1 MASLDWAVLATA
13 VALISF
19 FITVLVHMASKAM
32 SLQNAEMWAKSE
44 YAQAAVSFLIIFFAI
59 AMQTAGASAVSQVTA
74 AVASA
79 SGNLPLTASLQ
90 NSLGDPNTIA
100 KAYIQTVIAC
110 EVNIYRLVYIPN
122 LYIEMSSKFSI
133 AGLGSEALGAG
144 FALTGWVSLFHYI
157 MNNIVYLVLYHY
169 MQHNVIVFSQYTM
182 LPVFLPIGLVLR
194 AFAPTRGAGGFIT
207 AFALGFAFVFPMSYV
222 LIVALMPSYDT
233 YCGQVTA
240 AADPDSPL
248 FGNANPCFNSVGG
261 SMAGYYRL
269 KSIEHTLPNLMDK
282 IGAALHLLFLQAV
295 FYPLASLIVTFSFI
309 RQTGNLFGADLA
321 EIGRG
326 LIKII

>member
-1 MASLDWAVLATA
+1 MASLDWTVTATA

-44 YAQAAVSFLIIFFAI
+44 YAQAAVSFLIIFFAA
-59 AMQTAGASAVSQVTA
+59 AMQTAGASAISQVTA
-74 AVASA
+74 SVASA
-79 SGNLPLTASLQ
+79 SGNLPLTQSIA
-90 NSLGDPNTIA
+90 NSLGDPNAIA
-100 KAYIQTVIAC
+100 KAYIQTVIGC

-122 LYIEMSSKFSI
+122 LYIEMASKVSV

-157 MNNIVYLVLYHY
+157 MNNVVYLVLYHY
-169 MQHNVIVFSQYTM
+169 IQHNVIVFSQYTM

-194 AFAPTRGAGGFIT
+194 AFAPTRGAGGFVT
-207 AFALGFAFVFPMSYV
+207 AFALGFAFIFPMSYV

-233 YCGQVTA
+233 YCNQVTLA
-240 AADPDSPL
+240 SDPNSVP
-248 FGNANPCFNSVGG
+248 FGDKNPCFNSVGG
-261 SMAGYYRL
+261 AMDGYYKL
-269 KSIEHTLPNLMDK
+269 KSMEGSLPNLVDK
-282 IGAALHLLFLQAV
+282 IGAALHILFLQAV
-295 FYPLASLIVTFSFI
+295 FYPLAALIVTFSFI